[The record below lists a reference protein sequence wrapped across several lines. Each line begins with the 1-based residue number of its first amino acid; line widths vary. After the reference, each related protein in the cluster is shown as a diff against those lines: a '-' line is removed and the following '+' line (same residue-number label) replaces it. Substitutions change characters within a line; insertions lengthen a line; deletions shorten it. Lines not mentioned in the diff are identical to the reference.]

1 MNWFHELGSLELAA
15 FVVGVVALLSIVG
28 VALVAPRVRSSRLHE
43 HFDNGTIAG
52 LLSALIGVYAVAAGL
67 TAVAVWSNLVD
78 AGSDVSRE
86 AAAIAVLYHDLGGYP
101 PPVRQQGRRAL
112 IAYTKYVINVE
123 WPLHQKGAAAAR
135 HPAHHREGAAGARL
149 LRAGERG
156 AEDRPGGR
164 CCARTTTCCRRTGS
178 ACRPCATRRCRR
190 SCGSSSSC
198 SASIA
203 ISSCFLLRVDS
214 FAMHAT
220 VTLLVAAP
228 IALVL
233 YFIAVSDHPFQG
245 GINVSPAPYRE
256 VLEKMLLLA
265 EVEAEG
271 AEAAAQRPRPFRRSE
286 GGRAAGLRLLLADAM
301 FSGAGEGERAALPAA
316 IRHRRR
322 A

>member
-67 TAVAVWSNLVD
+67 TAVAVWGNLVD

-123 WPLHQKGAAAAR
+123 WPLHQKGELPRDTLRIIEKAQQALVSFEPVSEGQKILQAQVLRSYNQLLQAHWQR
-135 HPAHHREGAAGARL
+135 LQAVRDTALPAELWIVVILLGA
-149 LRAGERG
+149 
-156 AEDRPGGR
+156 
-164 CCARTTTCCRRTGS
+164 
-178 ACRPCATRRCRR
+178 
-190 SCGSSSSC
+190 
-198 SASIA
+198 IA

-214 FAMHAT
+214 FTMHAT

-265 EVEAEG
+265 EVEAEES
-271 AEAAAQRPRPFRRSE
+271 AEAAA
-286 GGRAAGLRLLLADAM
+286 AAPPP
-301 FSGAGEGERAALPAA
+301 PAQ
-316 IRHRRR
+316 
-322 A
+322 